1 MLGKKADGGF
11 TAVVIILI
19 VIVFLGW
26 LVNMGQR
33 ECSSNKECK
42 DNEYCGSDFACHD
55 IPVIE
60 KITTPTIIQR
70 DYSSLKGPFT
80 VLGLAAIITALILRF
95 KRNKEEKQEKP
106 AVYPTYY
113 TQAPKPAINQEKAQK
128 YISKDISK
136 TQLILAAIA
145 GGIAVIALLLL
156 VVLLIL

>member
-42 DNEYCGSDFACHD
+42 DKQYCGSDFACHD
-55 IPVIE
+55 VPVIE

-95 KRNKEEKQEKP
+95 KRNKEEKQEAP
-106 AVYPTYY
+106 AAAGYAAPY
-113 TQAPKPAINQEKAQK
+113 TPKPVICQK
-128 YISKDISK
+128 VETKYASK

-145 GGIAVIALLLL
+145 GGVIVALLLL

>member
-26 LVNMGQR
+26 LVNIGGR

-42 DNEYCGSDFACHD
+42 DSEYCSSDFACHD

-70 DYSSLKGPFT
+70 DYSSLKGPVT
-80 VLGLAAIITALILRF
+80 ILGLAAIITAVILRV
-95 KRNKEEKQEKP
+95 KKNKKEKP
-106 AVYPTYY
+106 AEDPAYY
-113 TQAPKPAINQEKAQK
+113 TPKPAINQEKAQK

-145 GGIAVIALLLL
+145 GGVIVALLLL
-156 VVLLIL
+156 FVLLIL